1 MCRRAHGLMTFLA
14 FVTGAVNNTFDF
26 RVSIHVQLYCG
37 AAFNVLLYQVCCLLK
52 GIFFKEGWKCFVPT
66 ETSKKVILKKIILKI
81 NERFIMWISK
91 YTSKLDYIQYA
102 CNFRLW
108 SINGRLI
115 MHFLFVI
122 LLITFVESC
131 QCESLLVIT
140 WANDT
145 SPNNFPR
152 DVPRESIGNWKFNA
166 RKLDRQQSASPAWIS
181 RRNQTSR
188 TAGSHISRKNVYPS
202 NWSGVRTSTGQKR
215 NDGSFFPGRWNL
227 RNISVPREDTR
238 QKTPSNT
245 ASSKFTN
252 AQKRQIVQLH
262 NEIRKS
268 VIPRASNMKKM
279 VSQML
284 SEIQELSLHLFVLVP
299 NFKYIH
305 FRKLF
310 WSALWICSYFL
321 PTQHVQFIEMGQHP
335 WTFGTTV
342 CRDVLGNTQCQK
354 TQAEVGG
361 LQKCGGEYSPYLGLG
376 SRIQKRSPR
385 PKDTWGF

>member
-1 MCRRAHGLMTFLA
+1 
-14 FVTGAVNNTFDF
+14 
-26 RVSIHVQLYCG
+26 
-37 AAFNVLLYQVCCLLK
+37 
-52 GIFFKEGWKCFVPT
+52 
-66 ETSKKVILKKIILKI
+66 
-81 NERFIMWISK
+81 
-91 YTSKLDYIQYA
+91 
-102 CNFRLW
+102 
-108 SINGRLI
+108 

-238 QKTPSNT
+238 QKAPSNT

-279 VSQML
+279 RWDNTL
-284 SEIQELSLHLFVLVP
+284 EHLAQQFAETCSGTHNAKRHKQKWADFRNVGENIHHTWDWVAEYKNGVLV
-299 NFKYIH
+299 
-305 FRKLF
+305 
-310 WSALWICSYFL
+310 
-321 PTQHVQFIEMGQHP
+321 
-335 WTFGTTV
+335 
-342 CRDVLGNTQCQK
+342 QK
-354 TQAEVGG
+354 TLPLNISKVLHRWWGEKDKYDYEKPHSCSTGCGHYIQMVKDVSYAVGCGTSFCREVKGRNYKNAHIFVCNYGDGYNESLEPYAEGPPCSDCPTGRPVCNQG
-361 LQKCGGEYSPYLGLG
+361 LCDAP
-376 SRIQKRSPR
+376 
-385 PKDTWGF
+385 